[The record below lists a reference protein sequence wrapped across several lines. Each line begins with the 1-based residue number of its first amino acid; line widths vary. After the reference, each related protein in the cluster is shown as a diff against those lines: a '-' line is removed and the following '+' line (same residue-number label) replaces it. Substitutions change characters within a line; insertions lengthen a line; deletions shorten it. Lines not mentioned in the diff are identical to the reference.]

1 MGEWVE
7 KLPHRGRGQGV
18 GGGGLE
24 KEDAMGGGFVEG

>member
-7 KLPHRGRGQGV
+7 KLPHRGRGQG

-24 KEDAMGGGFVEG
+24 KEDAMGGGL